1 MKIIVDE
8 LPCNCEKCVFRE
20 YEMLR
25 RYCTLTK
32 YFTDKPNDR
41 LHQDDERE
49 EHCPLVELKEV
60 INHIKE

>member
-8 LPCNCEKCVFRE
+8 LPCNCEKCMFKE

-32 YFTDKPNDR
+32 RFTDKLNDR

-49 EHCPLVELKEV
+49 EHCPLIELKE
-60 INHIKE
+60 IIKRIKE

>member
-8 LPCNCEKCVFRE
+8 LPCNCEKCMFKE

-32 YFTDKPNDR
+32 YFTD
-41 LHQDDERE
+41 QDDERE
-49 EHCPLVELKEV
+49 EHCPLIELEEMIKY
-60 INHIKE
+60 IKECFLDSGK